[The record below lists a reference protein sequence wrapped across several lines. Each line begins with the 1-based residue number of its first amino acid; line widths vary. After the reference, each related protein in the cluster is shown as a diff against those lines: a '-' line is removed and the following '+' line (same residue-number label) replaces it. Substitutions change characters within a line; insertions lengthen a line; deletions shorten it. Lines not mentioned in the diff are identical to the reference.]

1 VKKLATLLATALLV
15 TAVLG
20 VTGPVAA
27 ADGSTAQNASCSWP
41 VTATDATGTQVTVS
55 EEPEGVVVVGAGATQ
70 TMWEIGA
77 KDKVVG
83 LWKSPYTTYLEDA
96 ADRPNVAT
104 QYGYADVEKVLKQDP
119 DLVLLANVQKNS
131 TAEKLREAGVT
142 VYKFHA
148 ATSLQDVYA
157 KTTLTG
163 KLVGNCEGAAETVS
177 WMKQEVSKVKAA
189 VTESDSQSIYYPMG
203 QGYTAGP
210 DSFITDV
217 LSTAGARNIVLD
229 GDFSG
234 PTAQVSEEFVVKQNP
249 DWLLATY
256 NPVTANG
263 TPSGREALQP
273 VMSAAVNQ
281 TQAYEDGNIVV
292 VNGNY
297 LSQPAPRVVYAMES
311 ITKAVHPD
319 AWAEV
324 NSTTTTTESTT
335 SSSAGTTTSADTTA
349 TNVGES
355 TTTETSGSSPGFGAL
370 AGVVAVLAAALLAR
384 RR

>member
-1 VKKLATLLATALLV
+1 MKRLVTLLATVLLATAALG
-15 TAVLG
+15 AP
-20 VTGPVAA
+20 GPVAA
-27 ADGSTAQNASCSWP
+27 SHGGSSNASCSFP

-55 EEPEGVVVVGAGATQ
+55 EEPDRVVVVGASGTQ

-83 LWKSPYTTYLEDA
+83 LWKSPYTTYLDGA
-96 ADRPNVAT
+96 AEKPNVAT

-119 DLVLLANVQKNS
+119 DVVLLANVQKNA

-157 KTTLTG
+157 KTELTG
-163 KLVGNCEGAAETVS
+163 KLVGNCEGASETVS
-177 WMKQEVSKVKAA
+177 WMTQKVSKVKAA
-189 VTESDSQSIYYPMG
+189 VDSSENASIYYPMG

-217 LSTAGARNIVLD
+217 MSTAGARNVVLD

-234 PTAQVSEEFVVKQNP
+234 PTAQVTEEFVVKQNP
-249 DWLLATY
+249 QWLLATY
-256 NPVTANG
+256 NPVTSNG
-263 TPSGREALQP
+263 TPTGREALQP
-273 VMSAAVNQ
+273 VMSSAINQ
-281 TQAYEDGNIVV
+281 TQAYEDGNVVV

-297 LSQPAPRVVYAMES
+297 LSQPAPRVVYALENV
-311 ITKAVHPD
+311 TKAVHPE

-324 NSTTTTTESTT
+324 NATTGDSTTASATT
-335 SSSAGTTTSADTTA
+335 SGSAGTTA
-349 TNVGES
+349 TNAGES
-355 TTTETSGSSPGFGAL
+355 TTTESSGSSPGFGLVTGLAAL
-370 AGVVAVLAAALLAR
+370 LAAALLAR
-384 RR
+384 RQ